1 MTDDELDDLFEHAER
16 AAVAYDWNQRTR
28 LLRLFDSSTSI
39 NDEHLKSEIAT
50 GEIDEQRMADIA
62 KHLRMN
68 QTRPIDKRTWGK
80 TELALW
86 MRYIFNIK

>member
-1 MTDDELDDLFEHAER
+1 MTDDELDDLFEQAER
-16 AAVAYDWNQRTR
+16 AAVVYDWNQRTR

-39 NDEHLKSEIAT
+39 NDDHLKSEIAT
-50 GEIDEQRMADIA
+50 GDIDEQRMAEIA

-86 MRYIFNIK
+86 MRNIFNIK

>member
-16 AAVAYDWNQRTR
+16 AAVVHDWNKRTR

-39 NDEHLKSEIAT
+39 NDEHLKDEIAT
-50 GEIDEQRMADIA
+50 GELTEQRTDEIA

-68 QTRPIDKRTWGK
+68 QTRPIDKRVWTK

-86 MRYIFNIK
+86 MRNVFNIR